1 MKLIIVS
8 GFSGSGK
15 SIALNVLE
23 DQGYYCIDNLPIG
36 LLSALVDQILKYE
49 SQYEDFAIGIDARN
63 LASDLQDFEE
73 MLAELRK
80 KGLNCE
86 VIFLEAEESILIK
99 RFSETRRRHPLT
111 TEERS
116 LSEAIRKER
125 LLLEPIIS
133 CADLVLDTS
142 HTNVHQLYDL
152 LTRRVCNTVERSL
165 SLLFISFGY
174 KHSIPA
180 DADFIFDVRCIP
192 NPYWESKLRTLT
204 GRDAK
209 VIGFLEKYPDADKM
223 YYDIRQFLE
232 DWMPKF
238 EMANRSYMTVAIGCT
253 GGRHRSVY
261 FAEKLGSYF
270 SSRRNNVLIR
280 HRELS

>member
-1 MKLIIVS
+1 MKLIIIS

-36 LLSALVDQILKYE
+36 LLPELVEQILKYE

-73 MLAELRK
+73 MLAVLRK

-111 TEERS
+111 TEELS

-152 LTRRVCNTVERSL
+152 LTRRVCNIVERSL

-192 NPYWESKLRTLT
+192 NPYWEPKLRTLT

-209 VIGFLEKYPDADKM
+209 VIDFLEKYPDADKM

-261 FAEKLGSYF
+261 LAEKLGSYF
-270 SSRRNNVLIR
+270 NTTRNNVLIR